1 MNRGIAYACA
11 AYALWGVFPI
21 YFKALQDVAPL
32 EILGHRILWSLAVCV
47 LLLLALRHVRWL
59 AGLRQQPR
67 VLLWFVGSSAAVAVN
82 WFVYIWAVNAGRVVD
97 ASLGYFI
104 NPLVNVLLGALVLGE
119 RLRRGQWLAVG
130 VAATGVLWLTL
141 QAAAV
146 PWIGLTLAISWG
158 IYGLLRKTA
167 TLGAIEGLT
176 LETMLLAPIAAV
188 YLYWLGASGSSAFA
202 SADTSTRLLLM
213 AAGPVTAAPLLLFAA
228 GARRIPFFTLG
239 LLQYIGPTLQL
250 LIGVWLY
257 GEPFAERAFGY
268 VLIWIALALFTIE
281 GLVQR
286 WRARN
291 TLSAASPAGHGG
303 PT

>member
-67 VLLWFVGSSAAVAVN
+67 VLLWFVGSSVAVAVN

-213 AAGPVTAAPLLLFAA
+213 AAGPVTAAPLLLFAG

-291 TLSAASPAGHGG
+291 TLSAASRAGHGG

>member
-11 AYALWGVFPI
+11 AYVLWGVFPI
-21 YFKALQDVAPL
+21 YFKALQAVPPL
-32 EILGHRILWSLAVCV
+32 EILGHRILWSLVVCV
-47 LLLLALRHVRWL
+47 LLLLVMRHLRWL
-59 AGLRQQPR
+59 SGLLQQPR
-67 VLLWFVGSSAAVAVN
+67 VLLWFVGSSLAVAVN
-82 WFVYIWAVNAGRVVD
+82 WFVYIWAVNAGRVID

-104 NPLVNVLLGALVLGE
+104 NPLVNVLLGALVLKE

-130 VAATGVLWLTL
+130 VAASGVLWLTL

-176 LETMLLAPIAAV
+176 LETVLLAPIAAT
-188 YLYWLGASGSSAFA
+188 YLYWLGASGSSTFGT
-202 SADTSTRLLLM
+202 ADTTTRLLLL
-213 AAGPVTAAPLLLFAA
+213 AAGPITAAPLLLFTA

-257 GEPFAERAFGY
+257 EEPFAERAFGY
-268 VLIWIALALFTIE
+268 VLIWIALVLFTAE
-281 GLVQR
+281 GLVQG
-286 WRARN
+286 WRAR
-291 TLSAASPAGHGG
+291 TAAR
-303 PT
+303 

>member
-11 AYALWGVFPI
+11 AYVLWGVFPI
-21 YFKALQDVAPL
+21 YFKALQAVPPL
-32 EILGHRILWSLAVCV
+32 EILGHRILWSLVVCV
-47 LLLLALRHVRWL
+47 LLLLVMRHLRWL
-59 AGLRQQPR
+59 SGLLQQPR
-67 VLLWFVGSSAAVAVN
+67 VLLWFVGSSLAVAVN
-82 WFVYIWAVNAGRVVD
+82 WFVYIWAVNAGRVID

-104 NPLVNVLLGALVLGE
+104 NPLVNVLLGALVLKE

-130 VAATGVLWLTL
+130 VAASGVLWLTL

-176 LETMLLAPIAAV
+176 LETVLLAPIAAT
-188 YLYWLGASGSSAFA
+188 YLYWLGASGSSTFGT
-202 SADTSTRLLLM
+202 ADTTTRLLLL
-213 AAGPVTAAPLLLFAA
+213 AAGPITAAPLLLFTA

-257 GEPFAERAFGY
+257 EEPFAERAFGY
-268 VLIWIALALFTIE
+268 VLFWIALVLFTAE
-281 GLVQR
+281 GLVQG
-286 WRARN
+286 WRAR
-291 TLSAASPAGHGG
+291 TAAR
-303 PT
+303 